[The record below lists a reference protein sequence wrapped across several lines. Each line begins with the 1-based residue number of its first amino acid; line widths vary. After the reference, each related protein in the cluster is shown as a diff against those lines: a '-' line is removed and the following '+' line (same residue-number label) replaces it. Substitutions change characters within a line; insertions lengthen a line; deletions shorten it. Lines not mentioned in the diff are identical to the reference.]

1 MTPWRRA
8 SSTHCVCLCLS
19 GNKESLG
26 LLPNSS
32 HQSLPKRDF
41 RKKGFS
47 FGNCALSIVVF
58 QDSALSEKIKHC
70 NVTISFEVRKAQMEH
85 VNNLVIS

>member
-1 MTPWRRA
+1 M
-8 SSTHCVCLCLS
+8 
-19 GNKESLG
+19 KI
-26 LLPNSS
+26 
-32 HQSLPKRDF
+32 
-41 RKKGFS
+41 GFC

-58 QDSALSEKIKHC
+58 QDSALSEKIKHY